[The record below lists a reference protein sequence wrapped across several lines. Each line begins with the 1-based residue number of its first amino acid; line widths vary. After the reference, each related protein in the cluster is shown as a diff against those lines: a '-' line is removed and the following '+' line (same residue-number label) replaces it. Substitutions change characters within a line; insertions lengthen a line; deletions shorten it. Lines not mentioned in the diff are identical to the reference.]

1 MNYDIIAIGAS
12 AGGID
17 ALKKVLGRFKPTKE
31 VAIIIVQHMGANLHS
46 FMPQIVS
53 SIIDMK
59 VVEIEDKMDIE
70 RGTVYIVPA
79 NYHAL
84 IEKKGYFSLGAFEKV
99 CYARPSIDVTFES
112 ISDAFEDRVIGVI
125 LTGANHDG
133 GHGLLRIKDRGG
145 YTIVQDYLSAEAKE
159 MPRFAAQLVLPD
171 EILELNKIG
180 NRLNQLI
187 SGQ

>member
-1 MNYDIIAIGAS
+1 MKYDIIAIGAS

-17 ALKKVLGRFKPTKE
+17 ALKKVLGKMKPSKD

-53 SIIDMK
+53 GVIDMN
-59 VVEIEDKMDIE
+59 VMEIEDKMDIK
-70 RGTVYIVPA
+70 RGSVYIVPA

-84 IEKKGYFSLGAFEKV
+84 IEKRGYFSLGAFEKV

-133 GHGLLRIKDRGG
+133 GHGLKHIKDRGG
-145 YTIVQDYLSAEAKE
+145 YTIVQNHLNAEAKE
-159 MPRFAAQLVLPD
+159 MPRFASQVTNPD
-171 EILELNKIG
+171 EILELKEIG
-180 NRLNQLI
+180 ERLNQLI
-187 SGQ
+187 SS